1 MPLQNTDLLY
11 VQRGDD
17 GFKTEYTTLKSDGLA
32 DVPAVDAYTKQQADD
47 KFVELA
53 GDKLTGAITSTEVPI
68 TAGEFDLSKGNFFSC
83 GAVAVPTPTGGVN
96 GQSGLIRFT
105 ATPASLPAELILPNN
120 FNIAN
125 PSVVAFY
132 VAAADRIL
140 LGNPVEVS

>member
-1 MPLQNTDLLY
+1 MALQDTDLFY

-17 GFKTEYTTLKSDGLA
+17 GFKTEYSTLKTDISGSLGL
-32 DVPAVDAYTKQQADD
+32 DD
-47 KFVELA
+47 YVLKA
-53 GDKLTGAITSTEVPI
+53 GDNLTGALTQTEVEI
-68 TAGEFDLSKGNFFSC
+68 LTAGWDMSESNFFRC
-83 GAVAVPTPTGGVN
+83 GAVAVPTPTGAVN

-105 ATPASLPAELILPNN
+105 ATPLSLPAELILPNN
-120 FNIAN
+120 FDIAN